1 MNIKPT
7 YDKPVIEFA
16 RKDFTVLNKNLTVE
30 EALQKIR
37 NEGVGERIVY
47 FYAIDEEERL
57 VGVLP
62 TRRLLTAQPDTK
74 LEQIM
79 VQRVAALPST
89 ATVYDA
95 CEFFVTY
102 KFLAFPIV
110 DEQRRLVGII
120 DINIFTEEFLSSEPD
135 IEERHRINDIFE
147 TIGVN
152 INEIKNASP
161 VKAWRI
167 RFPWLLATVTSGTI
181 CAFLAGMFE
190 ATIEESLI
198 IAFFLTLILGLA
210 ESTSIQSMTLTVQAL
225 HSVKPTVKWYL
236 RILWKEVRTAFLL
249 AFTCGA
255 IVSLIIIFWKNDFL
269 AALVIGLSILII
281 QITAAFWGITIPS
294 FLHKKSLDPKISA
307 GPFTLAITDIFTI
320 TFYLGIATI
329 LL

>member
-7 YDKPVIEFA
+7 YDKPIIEFA
-16 RKDFTVLNKNLTVE
+16 RKDFTVLNKNLTVD
-30 EALQKIR
+30 EALKKIR
-37 NEGVGERIVY
+37 NEGAGERIVY
-47 FYAIDEEERL
+47 FYAIDDEDKL

-110 DEQRRLVGII
+110 DEQKRIIGII

-135 IEERHRINDIFE
+135 IEERQRINDIFE

-167 RFPWLLATVTSGTI
+167 RFPWLLATITSGTI

-190 ATIEESLI
+190 TTIEESLI

-210 ESTSIQSMTLTVQAL
+210 ESTSIQSMTLTIQAL
-225 HSVKPTVKWYL
+225 HTVKPTSKWYL
-236 RILWKEVRTAFLL
+236 KILWKELRTAFLL
-249 AFTCGA
+249 AFASGM
-255 IVSLIIIFWKNDFL
+255 IVSSIIILWKNDML
-269 AALVIGLSILII
+269 ASSVIGLSILII

-294 FLHKKSLDPKISA
+294 ILHKKNLDPKISA
-307 GPFTLAITDIFTI
+307 GPITLAITDIFTI
-320 TFYLGIATI
+320 IFYLGIATI